1 MIKIE
6 PLLDSDWNAVRN
18 IYEEGIDSG
27 HATFETEV
35 PEWKTWDASHLAGCR
50 FVARGEE
57 GVLGWGALTPV
68 SDRCTYD
75 GGAEISVYVAASARG
90 RGVGRALLDELV
102 QASERDGIWTLQ
114 AGVFPENAAS
124 VALHRRCGFREVGL
138 RERLGQMNGVWRDVL
153 LMERRSEVAGR

>member
-50 FVARGEE
+50 FVARAEE

-68 SDRCTYD
+68 SDRCVY
-75 GGAEISVYVAASARG
+75 GGVAEISVYVGSSARG
-90 RGVGRALLDELV
+90 RGVGRALL
-102 QASERDGIWTLQ
+102 ASHCI
-114 AGVFPENAAS
+114 AGAVFARSACAS
-124 VALHRRCGFREVGL
+124 V
-138 RERLGQMNGVWRDVL
+138 
-153 LMERRSEVAGR
+153 SGR